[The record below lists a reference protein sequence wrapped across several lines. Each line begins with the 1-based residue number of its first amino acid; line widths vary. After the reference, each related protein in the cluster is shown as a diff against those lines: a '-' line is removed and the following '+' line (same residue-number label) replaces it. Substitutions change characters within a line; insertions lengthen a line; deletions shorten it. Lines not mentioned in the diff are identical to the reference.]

1 MKRTKVGD
9 VIGLLLVVL
18 SGVVLTY
25 GIMHRLDL
33 VATDDDVYFD
43 NGLRAIYQHEPLP
56 VQMAPLFSAW
66 YLLIDAFYKNS
77 IDTQYVSWALLSIL
91 PGVLFYFLLRSLRV
105 GVVPSVALSVLFLYS
120 PLNFPQDQK
129 VSPFTMLWLMGGLIA
144 SNYQKNPV
152 YKLTAAA
159 AGALLATYARP
170 EFFLSFLIL
179 CVVALGWYV
188 WQRRTQARNSQSTTD
203 RAALPYPLFGLMGI
217 ALILVVAFGSPLSG
231 KRSIIAF
238 SQHFAMN
245 YAAWHPEI
253 NLSPW
258 MHPQV
263 YIRAGFGREVSSISE
278 AFFLNPAMFMRHI
291 WANVVALFVHTE
303 HFVREMLLT
312 PWLSRLAFPGRR
324 YLLLAMLAAVIGL
337 ANWPQ
342 TGRKLIDGFRR
353 DGWYWLCVFVVLLP
367 TFISCILLLPRD
379 HYVVFQM
386 IIYVSLAGVLL
397 RAYTLRSMPQIAP
410 AVGYGVAVGLLGLFL
425 WPQWQLSQQTK
436 PTPTADVLRTLE
448 KLPVGRPVT
457 MTGNLSLMYRIYLG
471 PDWKFVHMDRYRPTD
486 VQAFL
491 AKNAITCIHIQPD
504 VLSRYANDPFFAS
517 LIANPAAAG
526 YTKYPINN
534 VPDQYVLVQEST
546 VSIAHPPSIR

>member
-1 MKRTKVGD
+1 MSRVKVGD
-9 VIGLLLVVL
+9 IIGLLLVIA
-18 SGVVLTY
+18 SGIVLTY
-25 GIMHRLDL
+25 GITYRLDL
-33 VATDDDVYFD
+33 VASDDDVYFD
-43 NGLRAIYQHEPLP
+43 NGLRAIYQHEALP
-56 VQMAPLFSAW
+56 VQMAPLFSIW
-66 YLLIDAFYKNS
+66 YLLLNAFFKNS
-77 IDTQYVSWALLSIL
+77 IDTQYASWALLSVL
-91 PGVLFYFLLRSLRV
+91 PGILFYFLLRSLRV
-105 GVVPSVALSVLFLYS
+105 GLIASVALAVLFLYS

-129 VSPFTMLWLMGGLIA
+129 VSPFTMLWLIGGLIA
-144 SNYQKNPV
+144 SNYQTKPV

-159 AGALLATYARP
+159 AGSLVATYARP

-179 CVVALGWYV
+179 CAIALGWYG
-188 WQRRTQARNSQSTTD
+188 WQRRAQARDGYRLS
-203 RAALPYPLFGLMGI
+203 LPYPLIGLMVF

-245 YAAWHPEI
+245 YAVWHPEV

-263 YIRAGFGREVSSISE
+263 YIRLGFGRDVTSISD
-278 AFFLNPAMFMRHI
+278 AFFLNPEMFMRHI
-291 WANVVALFVHTE
+291 WANVIALFVHTE

-342 TGRKLIDGFRR
+342 TGRKLLEGFRR
-353 DGWYWLCVFVVLLP
+353 DGWYWLCVFVLLLP
-367 TFISCILLLPRD
+367 TFISSILLLPRD

-386 IIYVSLAGVLL
+386 IIYVSGAGVLL
-397 RAYTLRSMPQIAP
+397 RAYTIRPLPQQLP
-410 AVGYGVAVGLLGLFL
+410 AIGYGLAIVLLGLFL
-425 WPQWQLSQQTK
+425 WPHWQVSQAVK
-436 PTPTADVLRTLE
+436 PTPTANLLRALE

-471 PDWKFVHMDRYRPTD
+471 PDWKFVHMDRYRPTN
-486 VQAFL
+486 VQTFIAQ
-491 AKNAITCIHIQPD
+491 NDITCIHIQPD
-504 VLSRYANDPFFAS
+504 VVSRYEKDPFFAS

-526 YTKYPINN
+526 YTKYAIN
-534 VPDQYVLVQEST
+534 VPDQYVLVQEPT
-546 VSIAHPPSIR
+546 VSIVHPPSVR